1 MGHHHIEIKQE
12 KFEFTSRSKMLSV
25 LLLAVGIILS
35 VIGVYQIKGNESHT
49 VEKHATEDT
58 ATHAEGAS
66 HDLADSEHGAEHSKP
81 WTTRFWANMLLNS
94 YYFLLFAVGALFFVA
109 LNYVANAGWAV
120 LVKRVAEGISGYIPI
135 GLILLIVTLYFG
147 GTQLYHWMHYEHE
160 GIKEGAEGF
169 DKILDGKSAF
179 LNSKFLF
186 LGVPLFILIWYTF
199 RIILRRL
206 SIKEDT
212 EGGVTFFKKSIR
224 FSAAFLVIFG
234 FSFSIMIWLMIMSV
248 DAHWYSTI
256 YTINNF
262 AVMFVTSMT
271 VICFFTIY
279 LKSKGYMELVSE
291 EIFHDMGKFM
301 FAFCIFW
308 AYTWLAQFLLI
319 WYANIHEEVV
329 YYQIRL
335 HGYFRPIFF
344 TNLFMNFFIPFLILM
359 MRDAKRKPQSLI
371 VAGAFILVGHWLD
384 VFLMIMPGV
393 VGSSTGLGL
402 LELGM
407 PIAFAGLFIYV
418 AQASIAKANLY
429 AINHPY
435 IMESATYD
443 VGP

>member
-25 LLLAVGIILS
+25 VLLTLGIILS
-35 VIGVYQIKGNESHT
+35 VIGIYQLKANDAHSST
-49 VEKHATEDT
+49 VHATE
-58 ATHAEGAS
+58 ASANTHADAHETVAAG
-66 HDLADSEHGAEHSKP
+66 HGEHSKP
-81 WTTRFWANMLLNS
+81 WTTRFWANMLVNS

-109 LNYVANAGWAV
+109 LNYVAKAGWAV
-120 LVKRVAEGISGYIPI
+120 LVKRIAEGISGFIPI
-135 GLILLIVTLYFG
+135 GLILLFITLYFG
-147 GTQLYHWMHYEHE
+147 GTQLYHWMHYEHQ
-160 GIKEGAEGF
+160 GLKEGMEGY
-169 DKILDGKSAF
+169 DKILAGKSPF

-186 LGVPLFILIWYTF
+186 LGVPLFILIWYCF

-206 SIKEDT
+206 SLREDA
-212 EGGVTFFKKSIR
+212 EGGTTFFRKSTR

-234 FSFSIMIWLMIMSV
+234 FSFSTLVWLMIMSV

-262 AVMFVTSMT
+262 AVMFVTSTT

-279 LKSKGYMELVSE
+279 LKSKGYMELVSS
-291 EIFHDMGKFM
+291 EILHDLGKFM
-301 FAFCIFW
+301 FAFCVFW
-308 AYTWLAQFLLI
+308 AYTWLAQYLLI

-329 YYQIRL
+329 YFDARL

-344 TNLFMNFFIPFLILM
+344 INLFMNFFIPFLILM
-359 MRDAKRKPQSLI
+359 MRNAKRNPKSLL
-371 VAGAFILVGHWLD
+371 VAGSIILIGHWFD
-384 VFLMIMPGV
+384 VYLMIMPGV
-393 VGSSTGLGL
+393 VGESSGLGL

-407 PIAFAGLFIYV
+407 PIAFAGIFIFV
-418 AQASIAKANLY
+418 AQYCISKANLY

>member
-12 KFEFTSRSKMLSV
+12 KFEFTSRSKMLSI
-25 LLLAVGIILS
+25 LLVAVGVILS
-35 VIGVYQIKGNESHT
+35 VIGITQIKNHDSHKENHH
-49 VEKHATEDT
+49 VEATASHEKADATE
-58 ATHAEGAS
+58 HSG
-66 HDLADSEHGAEHSKP
+66 EHSKP
-81 WTTRFWANMLLNS
+81 WTARFWANMLINS

-109 LNYVANAGWAV
+109 LQYAANAGWAT
-120 LVKRVAEGISGYIPI
+120 LIKRIAEGISGYIPI
-135 GLILLIVTLYFG
+135 GFIILLITLYFG
-147 GTQLYHWMHYEHE
+147 GTQLYHWLHYEHE
-160 GIKEGAEGF
+160 GLKEGMAGF

-186 LGVPLFILIWYTF
+186 LGVPLFCLIWYTF

-206 SIKEDT
+206 SLREDV
-212 EGGVTFFKKSIR
+212 EGGITIFKKSITY
-224 FSAAFLVIFG
+224 SAAFLVIFG
-234 FSFSIMIWLMIMSV
+234 FSFSIFVWLVIMSV

-256 YTINNF
+256 YTVNNF
-262 AVMFVTSMT
+262 AVMFVTTIT
-271 VICFFTIY
+271 VLCFFTIY
-279 LKSKGYMELVSE
+279 LKSKGYMELVSD

-301 FAFCIFW
+301 FAFCVFW

-329 YYQIRL
+329 YFNIRL

-359 MRDAKRKPQSLI
+359 MRNAKRNPKSLI

-384 VFLMIMPGV
+384 VYLMIMPGIM
-393 VGSSTGLGL
+393 GQYQSGIGL
-402 LELGM
+402 LEIGM
-407 PIAFAGLFIYV
+407 PIAFTGVFIYV
-418 AQASIAKANLY
+418 VQACIAKNNLY